1 MSSVN
6 IKVHHVTRVEGHGNI
21 LVNATDGKLEE
32 VRWEVPE
39 SPRLFEA
46 MFRGRHYNDVQHI
59 ASRICGI
66 CSIAHSTASLHA
78 SEAALG
84 VQVSEQTRILRKL
97 LFNAEVLES
106 HVLHAYCLAAPDF
119 LGVGS
124 VIPLIDTHKEVVV
137 RAMKLK
143 RLAYHMADLLA
154 GRKTHPI
161 SCIVGG
167 FAVLPDLEKL
177 AAVRDAFIDA
187 LDDFDAT
194 VELFKTITVPD
205 FERETEYIALKDPNE
220 YAFISGDIASSDA
233 GIVSI
238 DEYRSVTNEFCVPHS
253 TAKYTKNKREA
264 YQVGALARFNLNH
277 EQLLPRAKE
286 AAAELKLKAP
296 CHNPFMITIAQ
307 VVEVVHA
314 AEDIIQETFVQVHL
328 AANSFDPARSLRPWL
343 YTIAANKARDLLRS
357 RGRRQHYSLDTTGPD
372 DDGPAPSQK
381 LEAADTPVPDLVDA
395 DERKAAVRQLVG
407 RMPEHLRL
415 ILTLGYFQQLP
426 YAEIAKILDI
436 PVGTVK
442 SRLHAAVNHF
452 AKLWRERIEAGSQ
465 TEP

>member
-1 MSSVN
+1 MDQ
-6 IKVHHVTRVEGHGNI
+6 R
-21 LVNATDGKLEE
+21 
-32 VRWEVPE
+32 
-39 SPRLFEA
+39 
-46 MFRGRHYNDVQHI
+46 
-59 ASRICGI
+59 
-66 CSIAHSTASLHA
+66 
-78 SEAALG
+78 
-84 VQVSEQTRILRKL
+84 
-97 LFNAEVLES
+97 
-106 HVLHAYCLAAPDF
+106 
-119 LGVGS
+119 
-124 VIPLIDTHKEVVV
+124 
-137 RAMKLK
+137 
-143 RLAYHMADLLA
+143 
-154 GRKTHPI
+154 
-161 SCIVGG
+161 
-167 FAVLPDLEKL
+167 
-177 AAVRDAFIDA
+177 
-187 LDDFDAT
+187 
-194 VELFKTITVPD
+194 
-205 FERETEYIALKDPNE
+205 
-220 YAFISGDIASSDA
+220 SD
-233 GIVSI
+233 
-238 DEYRSVTNEFCVPHS
+238 
-253 TAKYTKNKREA
+253 
-264 YQVGALARFNLNH
+264 
-277 EQLLPRAKE
+277 EQLLADHLNGKAGAFDCLVARYAQ
-286 AAAELKLKAP
+286 ELYGFLCRFVAD
-296 CHNPFMITIAQ
+296 NN
-307 VVEVVHA
+307 A